1 MYHTLS
7 HYLNF
12 ERLLIARI
20 GPSIKRHLESMS
32 LLASGQATS
41 SELLSAL
48 GMQID
53 EANAIELARAKGN
66 LENARKFEIDLASR
80 DSGSSDKAR
89 GSRRRRTPQSEN
101 TAVDEDTA
109 KGTMRVAELH
119 GEHQLK
125 TYSYVEF
132 QVRSSNPNPD
142 PDPDLD
148 LDPTPTP
155 TPTPTSLPLPLIQAL
170 LATLRSENV
179 TIAKAASKVSAAI

>member
-48 GMQID
+48 GMQVD
-53 EANAIELARAKGN
+53 EANAIELARTKGN
-66 LENARKFEIDLASR
+66 LENARRFEIDLASR
-80 DSGSSDKAR
+80 YGASAEAR

-101 TAVDEDTA
+101 IAVNEDTA
-109 KGTMRVAELH
+109 KGTMRVVELH

-125 TYSYVEF
+125 SYSYDEF
-132 QVRSSNPNPD
+132 QVRSSNPNP
-142 PDPDLD
+142 L
-148 LDPTPTP
+148 T
-155 TPTPTSLPLPLIQAL
+155 
-170 LATLRSENV
+170 
-179 TIAKAASKVSAAI
+179 

>member
-66 LENARKFEIDLASR
+66 LENARRFEIDLASR

-148 LDPTPTP
+148 LDPNPGP
-155 TPTPTSLPLPLIQAL
+155 KKP
-170 LATLRSENV
+170 
-179 TIAKAASKVSAAI
+179 

>member
-53 EANAIELARAKGN
+53 EANAIELSRAKGN
-66 LENARKFEIDLASR
+66 LENARRFEIDLAGRDGASANLESR
-80 DSGSSDKAR
+80 LGFD
-89 GSRRRRTPQSEN
+89 EN
-101 TAVDEDTA
+101 IAVDEDTA

-125 TYSYVEF
+125 SHSYDEF
-132 QVRSSNPNPD
+132 QVRSSNLNPD
-142 PDPDLD
+142 PDLEPD
-148 LDPTPTP
+148 PE
-155 TPTPTSLPLPLIQAL
+155 QAC
-170 LATLRSENV
+170 SGDGG
-179 TIAKAASKVSAAI
+179 SSARRERGR